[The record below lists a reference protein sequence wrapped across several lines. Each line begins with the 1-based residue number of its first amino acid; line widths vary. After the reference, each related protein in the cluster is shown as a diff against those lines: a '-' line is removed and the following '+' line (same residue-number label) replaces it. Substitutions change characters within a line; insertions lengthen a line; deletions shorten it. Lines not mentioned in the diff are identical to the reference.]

1 MRKTLLA
8 ALAVAVL
15 LGASGIG
22 LAQQELK
29 PVVVVSISGYDELM
43 ADIEFV
49 GKLGDKPG
57 LTKQLELMLTMMT
70 GGKGLAGL
78 DKAKPWGALLQT
90 DGQGFPVIGF
100 VPVTDLKAFLGA
112 LAGPL
117 GEAKDAGDGV
127 FEISAGGMP
136 LFVQEK
142 GGWAF
147 IAQTAEGLKS
157 VPADPA
163 KLLAGLADKYDVAVN
178 VSVKNVPEQ
187 YRQMATGLLQMGA
200 EAGLEQEPGE
210 TDERY
215 AARKRLTQQSLEQ
228 MIRAINDLDTVL
240 VGLSID
246 RQTKTAFLELT
257 ITAVAGTET
266 AKDLAQASDLT
277 SDFAGFSLPD
287 AAVVAQLAGKLSDS
301 DVTQMKSTLSSVRAN
316 AVRELGNQGLPEEQE
331 KKAKQLL
338 EGFLDIVQE
347 TVESKRMDT
356 GMVIRLAPDAAT
368 LVAGGYVADGAKLE
382 KLVKDVAAV
391 AKEEKPEIAEFIKL
405 DAEKYEGIS
414 FHVVSV
420 PLPGDQPG
428 AQRLAKLVGD
438 KLELVIGIGPKGGY
452 VAAGRDAVKTLK
464 TVIDQCKAS
473 AGKAV
478 LPARISVAAG
488 PIAKFIAA
496 TADDD
501 QAKKKAAEIAGLLDQ
516 VAGKDH
522 VNITSKGIPNGATVR
537 VELEEGILKILGL
550 LSPGA
555 MAGGPGPGP
564 GFGPEF

>member
-15 LGASGIG
+15 LGASAIG

-43 ADIEFV
+43 ADIEYI

-57 LTKQLELMLTMMT
+57 VTKQLEMLLTMMT
-70 GGKGLAGL
+70 QGKGLAGL
-78 DKAKPWGALLQT
+78 DKAKPWGVLLQT
-90 DGQGFPVIGF
+90 DGQGFPVTGLI
-100 VPVTDLKAFLGA
+100 PVTDLKAFLGA
-112 LAGPL
+112 LAGQF
-117 GEAKDAGDGV
+117 GEPRDAGDGV
-127 FEISAGGMP
+127 FEISVGEMP

-142 GGWAF
+142 AGWAF
-147 IAQTAEGLKS
+147 IAQTAEALKS
-157 VPADPA
+157 APADPA

-178 VSVKNVPEQ
+178 VSVQNIPEQ

-215 AARKRLTQQSLEQ
+215 AARKRLAQESLEQ
-228 MIRAINDLDTVL
+228 VIRAINELDTVL

-246 RQTKTAFLELT
+246 RQTKTASLELT
-257 ITAVAGTET
+257 VTAVAGTET

-277 SDFAGFSLPD
+277 SDFAGFELPG

-301 DVTQMKSTLSSVRAN
+301 DVTQMLSTLSSIRAN

-338 EGFLDIVQE
+338 EGLLDVAEE
-347 TVESKRMDT
+347 TIKSKRMDT
-356 GMVIRLAPDAAT
+356 GMAIQLAPGAAT
-368 LVAGGYVADGAKLE
+368 LVAGGYVADGTKLE
-382 KLVKDVAAV
+382 KLVKDIAAV

-405 DAEKYEGIS
+405 DAEQYEGIN

-420 PLPGDQPG
+420 PLPAGDPG

-438 KLELVIGIGPKGGY
+438 KLELVIGIGAKAGY

-464 TVIDQCKAS
+464 TVIDQCKAN

-488 PIAKFIAA
+488 PVAKFIAD

-501 QAKKKAAEIAGLLDQ
+501 QAKEKAAEIAGLLEQ
-516 VAGKDH
+516 AAGKDH
-522 VNITSKGIPNGATVR
+522 VNVTSKGIPNGATVR
-537 VELEEGILKILGL
+537 VELEEGILKILGS
-550 LSPGA
+550 LSPSP
-555 MAGGPGPGP
+555 MAGGPGPG
-564 GFGPEF
+564 FRPEF